1 LVPAIGLHDRLKGT
15 RIAAEDTA
23 MFTTQRHD
31 GRVRR
36 RARFLLE
43 PLDDRLVLSAGPGGA
58 AVESVARGSPATPSA
73 NVSPA
78 LRSLYREYEHQG
90 SSRNAPGLPGGTP
103 LSIGGARVAVTIK
116 ADFPPTLNTELSR
129 LRAVGLRVVRTIP
142 NEGLAVG
149 TLPIAALPAVAGVP
163 VELKT
168 APPSIRR

>member
-1 LVPAIGLHDRLKGT
+1 
-15 RIAAEDTA
+15 

-43 PLDDRLVLSAGPGGA
+43 PLDDRLVLSAGLGGA
-58 AVESVARGSPATPSA
+58 VFESVARGSPAILSA

-90 SSRNAPGLPGGTP
+90 SSRNAPGGTP

-129 LRAVGLRVVRTIP
+129 LQAVGLRVVRTIP
-142 NEGLAVG
+142 NEGTAVG
-149 TLPIAALPAVAGVP
+149 TLPIAALPAAAKVP
-163 VELKT
+163 VVLKP
-168 APPSIRR
+168 ANPSIRR